1 MKLSYSWLKDY
12 LKCDLTPAQV
22 AEAMTSIGIE
32 VDGVEESEEIPGGL
46 AGVVVA
52 EVLTCVPHPDSDH
65 LHVTTVNTGSG
76 EPVTVV
82 CGAPNVAAGQKVL
95 LAQIG
100 TVLPGDFKIKKSKIR
115 GVESFGMICAE
126 DELGIGTSHDGIM
139 VLPSEAVPGTPAK
152 EYLHLKT
159 EAVIEYEITA
169 NRVDAASH
177 WGVARDLYAWCVL
190 NKVPAELCSTHTI
203 PLHPQGTEEGSPDTP
218 SVASLRNISSNES
231 AEVATAPAGASGA
244 IDVTVEDSTGA
255 PRYCG
260 ITIRG
265 IKVGPSPEWL
275 QKRLLSIGS
284 HPINNIVDISNFI
297 LFELGQPLHTF
308 DADKIRGGKV
318 IVRRAAEGES
328 IKTLDGVERKLHAS
342 DMVIADT
349 VGPMCI
355 AGVFG
360 GEDSGVTD
368 ATASVFVESAYFDPA
383 SVRKTSKSQGLQT
396 DASFRFERGADPEMQ
411 PYALRRAVQLILEC
425 AGGEVCGEALDIF
438 TELPKRKRIRLNY
451 NRIRSFVG
459 QDISNSEI
467 ETILK
472 ALAYEFESRSEEGAV
487 VLAPS
492 YMVDVYRECD
502 VVEEILRIYGYNNIN
517 LPARMKMSVS
527 PTPDPDPEALRNHI
541 SNFLAANGFTEIM
554 NNSLTKKE
562 YYTRLTTYP
571 ASACVDIVNPLSQDL
586 NVMRQTLLPGAL
598 EVVAYNFNRQAGYL
612 KMFEYGSVYR
622 KLEGGDA
629 TRLEGYEEHTCFCL
643 TLAGTPEKS
652 WKAAPAK
659 SDYFQLKG
667 YVELLLRRYGADL
680 YQMWAEPAPADIFS
694 DGVCYKLPGKG
705 QVLVTMGVVNPS
717 LCRSFGIRQ
726 QVVAAEISW
735 PVLLDLVSR
744 NKVGFKELPKFPE
757 VRRDLALLLDE
768 NVSYA
773 DLRAAAFKQ
782 AKKLLRQVGLFDVYR
797 GDKIPAGKKQYAL
810 SFVIRDEERTLTDQ
824 DTERLM
830 DRLLQMFR
838 NDFGAELR

>member
-12 LKCDLTPAQV
+12 LRCELTPAQV

-52 EVLTCVPHPDSDH
+52 EVLTCEAHPDSDH

-139 VLPSEAVPGTPAK
+139 VLPAGAVPGTPAK
-152 EYLHLKT
+152 EFLNLKT

-190 NKVPAELCSTHTI
+190 NNVPCELKL
-203 PLHPQGTEEGSPDTP
+203 PEAP
-218 SVASLRNISSNES
+218 
-231 AEVATAPAGASGA
+231 EVAAGKGEA
-244 IDVTVEDSTGA
+244 IPVEVQDNTGA

-260 ITIRG
+260 VTIRG
-265 IKVGPSPEWL
+265 LKVGPSPEWL

-284 HPINNIVDISNFI
+284 KPINNIVDISNFI

-308 DADKIRGGKV
+308 DAGKIRGGKV
-318 IVRRAAEGES
+318 IVRRAGEGEP

-368 ATASVFVESAYFDPA
+368 ATVDVFVESAYFDPA
-383 SVRKTSKSQGLQT
+383 SVRKTSKSHGLQT
-396 DASFRFERGADPEMQ
+396 DASFRFERGADPFIQ
-411 PYALRRAVQLILEC
+411 PYALRRAVQLIQEC
-425 AGGEVCGEALDIF
+425 AGGTVCGGAVDIC
-438 TELPKRKRIRLNY
+438 PKAPERKRIELDY
-451 NRIRSFVG
+451 NRIRGFVG
-459 QDISNSEI
+459 KDISNAEM
-467 ETILK
+467 ETILG
-472 ALAYEFESRSEEGAV
+472 ALCYEFESRSANGAT

-502 VVEEILRIYGYNNIN
+502 VVEEILRVYGYNNVD
-517 LPARMKMSVS
+517 LPARMKMSVA

-554 NNSLTKKE
+554 NNSLTKKD
-562 YYTRLTTYP
+562 YYTQLKTFP
-571 ASACVDIVNPLSQDL
+571 AEACVEIVNPLSQDL
-586 NVMRQTLLPGAL
+586 NVMRQSLLPGAL
-598 EVVAYNFNRQAGYL
+598 EVVAYNFNRQLGSL
-612 KMFEYGSVYR
+612 KMFEYGNVYR
-622 KLEGGDA
+622 KLEGRDA
-629 TRLEGYEEHTCFCL
+629 TKLEAYEEHSCFCL

-667 YVELLLRRYGADL
+667 YVELLLKRYGADL

-694 DGVCYKLPGKG
+694 DGVCFKVPGKG
-705 QVLVTMGVVNPS
+705 QVLATMGVVSPA
-717 LCRSFGIRQ
+717 LCRRFGIKQ

-735 PVLLDLVSR
+735 PALLELVSR
-744 NKVGFKELPKFPE
+744 NKVAFKELPKFPE

-768 NVSYA
+768 SVSYA

-782 AKKLLRQVGLFDVYR
+782 AKKFLRQVGLFDVYR

-810 SFVIRDEERTLTDQ
+810 SFVIRDEEKTLTDQ

-830 DRLLQMFR
+830 DRLLQTFK
-838 NDFGAELR
+838 NEFGAELR